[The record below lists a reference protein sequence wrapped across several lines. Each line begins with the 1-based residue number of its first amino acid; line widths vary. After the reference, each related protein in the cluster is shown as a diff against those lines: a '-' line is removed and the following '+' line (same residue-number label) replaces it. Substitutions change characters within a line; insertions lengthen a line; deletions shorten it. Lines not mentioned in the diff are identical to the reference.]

1 MSDLNVTE
9 TLQLRAAS
17 ELDRPA
23 IASLLSTAKL
33 AALDSAAQF
42 GPQYVVAVDASGIL
56 AGVAGLELYGS
67 DALLRSVAV
76 APSLRSNG
84 LGQRLTEDRMK
95 WAAEQ
100 GIKRAYLLTT
110 DARGYWERYGF
121 EVISRGDAPPGVR
134 GSTQWAGGCSESAV
148 AMRKAL

>member
-1 MSDLNVTE
+1 MGGFALIE
-9 TLQLRAAS
+9 AFQLRAAS
-17 ELDRPA
+17 EQDRPA
-23 IASLLSTAKL
+23 VASLLSTAKL
-33 AALDSAAQF
+33 AALDSASQF

-76 APSLRSNG
+76 APSLRAQG
-84 LGQRLTEDRMK
+84 LGQRLTQDRMT

-100 GIKRAYLLTT
+100 GIRRAYLLTT

-121 EVISRGDAPPGVR
+121 EVISRGDAPPGVQ
-134 GSTQWAGGCSESAV
+134 GSTQWAGGCSETAV

>member
-1 MSDLNVTE
+1 MSGLNLTR

-23 IASLLSTAKL
+23 VASLLSTANL
-33 AALDSAAQF
+33 AAIDSAAQF
-42 GPQYVVAVDASGIL
+42 GPQYVVAVHASGIL
-56 AGVAGLELYGS
+56 AGVAGLEIYGS

-76 APSLRSNG
+76 APSLRAKG
-84 LGQRLTEDRMK
+84 LGQRLTQDRMR

-100 GIKRAYLLTT
+100 GIKCAYLLTM
-110 DARGYWERYGF
+110 DARSYWERYGF
-121 EVISRGDAPPGVR
+121 EVIDRGDAPPGVQA
-134 GSTQWAGGCSESAV
+134 STQWAGGCSATAV

>member
-1 MSDLNVTE
+1 MSDVALDYVFR
-9 TLQLRAAS
+9 LHAAS
-17 ELDRPA
+17 EPDRPA
-23 IASLLSTAKL
+23 VASLLSTAKL

-42 GPQYVVAVDASGIL
+42 GPQYVVAVDVYGIL

-76 APSLRSNG
+76 APSLRAHG
-84 LGQRLTEDRMK
+84 LGQRLTQDRMK
-95 WAAEQ
+95 WAAEH

-110 DARGYWERYGF
+110 DARGYWERHGF
-121 EVISRGDAPPGVR
+121 EVIGRGDAPPGVQ
-134 GSTQWAGGCSESAV
+134 GSTQWAGGCSATAV

>member
-1 MSDLNVTE
+1 MDGFALIE
-9 TLQLRAAS
+9 AFQLRAAS

-23 IASLLSTAKL
+23 VASLLSTAKL

-84 LGQRLTEDRMK
+84 LGQRLTEDRMR

-121 EVISRGDAPPGVR
+121 EVISRGDAPPGVQ

>member
-1 MSDLNVTE
+1 MGGFALIE
-9 TLQLRAAS
+9 AFQLRTAS
-17 ELDRPA
+17 ELDRLEV
-23 IASLLSTAKL
+23 ASLLSAAKL

-42 GPQYVVAVDASGIL
+42 GPQYVVAVDASGVL

-76 APSLRSNG
+76 SPSLRSMG
-84 LGQRLTEDRMK
+84 LGQRLTEDRLK
-95 WAAEQ
+95 WAAEH

-110 DARGYWERYGF
+110 DARGYWERQGF
-121 EVISRGDAPPGVR
+121 AVIGRGDAPPGVQ
-134 GSTQWAGGCSESAV
+134 GSTQWAGGCSETAV